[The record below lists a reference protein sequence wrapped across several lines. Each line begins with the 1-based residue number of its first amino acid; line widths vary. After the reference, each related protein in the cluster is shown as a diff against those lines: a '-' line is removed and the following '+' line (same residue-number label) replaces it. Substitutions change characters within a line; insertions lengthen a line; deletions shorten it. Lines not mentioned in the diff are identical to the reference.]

1 MAWCPN
7 CGAEYETGLT
17 ECADCGA
24 SLVDQ
29 PPSDRVSGAAGA
41 SGEPTV
47 VMEARSVA
55 EAQIAEATL
64 EAEGVDAYVQTTTSP
79 SLNVGVRGDDVPEL
93 EVVVAAGDA
102 ARAGEILRE
111 PPISDEELAE
121 LAESD
126 VSRDAG
132 TVA

>member
-1 MAWCPN
+1 MKEHFTHAP
-7 CGAEYETGLT
+7 
-17 ECADCGA
+17 
-24 SLVDQ
+24 
-29 PPSDRVSGAAGA
+29 
-41 SGEPTV
+41 
-47 VMEARSVA
+47 
-55 EAQIAEATL
+55 
-64 EAEGVDAYVQTTTSP
+64 
-79 SLNVGVRGDDVPEL
+79 DD
-93 EVVVAAGDA
+93 AAGDA